1 MMRAILVA
9 AIGLGAVST
18 VPPQSPTPR
27 AGHEVVVRFTG
38 DSFANGRS
46 IASSPTLI
54 PPLDSAAEIRAVLDS
69 TAAGWN
75 RGDLS
80 RYLWA
85 YVDTA
90 TAMGSNGP
98 ERGLAAIEAQMRGGF
113 WRTGRPLQTLH
124 YEHVVVRALGADHAL
139 VTGQFVLTGGGR
151 PDRTGWFS
159 TVWARTAQGWRM
171 IHDHSG

>member
-1 MMRAILVA
+1 MAIRWTGVLLAAALAAAAPARAQPA
-9 AIGLGAVST
+9 PGT
-18 VPPQSPTPR
+18 
-27 AGHEVVVRFTG
+27 
-38 DSFANGRS
+38 D
-46 IASSPTLI
+46 
-54 PPLDSAAEIRAVLDS
+54 AEIRAVLDS

-75 RGDLS
+75 RGDLT

-85 YVDTA
+85 YADTA
-90 TAMGSNGP
+90 TSMGSNGP

-124 YEHVVVRALGADHAL
+124 YEHVVVRALGTENAL

-159 TVWARTAQGWRM
+159 TVWARTSAGWRM
-171 IHDHSG
+171 IHDHSS